1 MLPDATLP
9 TGTLLDNMDPDTLK
23 VGDTFVCADF
33 GGGTVDLISYTIEE
47 LGEKVKVGEAAKG
60 TGDLCGSSFVTALL

>member
-1 MLPDATLP
+1 MPA
-9 TGTLLDNMDPDTLK
+9 GTLLDNMDPDTLK

-47 LGEKVKVGEAAKG
+47 LGEKLMSVRLQKALAIYVEAF
-60 TGDLCGSSFVTALL
+60 L